1 MLGIRDK
8 LNSIQAKRL
17 YQASLLSPSSPLCSS
32 SHDQDHQDQSPLGSP
47 SRANVV
53 GTHKDFSPE
62 AGAPVGEGSQDWG
75 EAVLRSR
82 AKELKARLS
91 QLMSATLHARGSGGN
106 EWAEEG
112 NDVDDETE
120 AELDDLESLLASVSA
135 CVCVCVCVCMRVRA

>member
-8 LNSIQAKRL
+8 LNSLQAQRL
-17 YQASLLSPSSPLCSS
+17 CQASLPSRSSPLCSS

-47 SRANVV
+47 SRANVR

-62 AGAPVGEGSQDWG
+62 AGAPGGEGSQDWG
-75 EAVLRSR
+75 EEVLRSR

-91 QLMSATLHARGSGGN
+91 QLMSDTMNARGSGGN
-106 EWAEEG
+106 ERGEEG
-112 NDVDDETE
+112 NEGDDETE

-135 CVCVCVCVCMRVRA
+135 CVCV

>member
-1 MLGIRDK
+1 M
-8 LNSIQAKRL
+8 
-17 YQASLLSPSSPLCSS
+17 
-32 SHDQDHQDQSPLGSP
+32 
-47 SRANVV
+47 
-53 GTHKDFSPE
+53 
-62 AGAPVGEGSQDWG
+62 GEGSQDWG

-135 CVCVCVCVCMRVRA
+135 CVCVCLHACACMSAGVCVPGRCLVNVRP